1 MIERKII
8 VKDDGG
14 KSKEM
19 EGESEIVLIETEQV
33 PMVLPSPPFL
43 CLPPVCGKLWSKN
56 KFNQRNEECR
66 NKGKHQRRPNNN
78 NVGIKHSQGPLL
90 SSQRL

>member
-43 CLPPVCGKLWSKN
+43 CLP
-56 KFNQRNEECR
+56 
-66 NKGKHQRRPNNN
+66 HA
-78 NVGIKHSQGPLL
+78 
-90 SSQRL
+90 